1 MVCRFVLSLSNS
13 VSPTDNNFT
22 IDSLWQLSHVHYQ
35 QHLMGLKFYLVLNPA
50 NPEIDF
56 KFRDHVSNG
65 DVDLYLKWDE
75 LRRKIEIPQRTRVLE
90 DNY

>member
-1 MVCRFVLSLSNS
+1 MVCRSVLSLSNS

-56 KFRDHVSNG
+56 KFRDRCF
-65 DVDLYLKWDE
+65 K
-75 LRRKIEIPQRTRVLE
+75 RRCGSLSQMGRTEENNR
-90 DNY
+90 NSTTHSSS